1 MPWICRVID
10 SSQNS
15 RGNSG
20 AFLPGFTGIL
30 GGVLTGY
37 WPGFEV
43 SQDARFQYGGKPS
56 NRE

>member
-1 MPWICRVID
+1 MPWICCAFD

-15 RGNSG
+15 GGNSG

-37 WPGFEV
+37 SPGFEV
-43 SQDARFQYGGKPS
+43 SRDARFQYGGKLS
-56 NRE
+56 NRA